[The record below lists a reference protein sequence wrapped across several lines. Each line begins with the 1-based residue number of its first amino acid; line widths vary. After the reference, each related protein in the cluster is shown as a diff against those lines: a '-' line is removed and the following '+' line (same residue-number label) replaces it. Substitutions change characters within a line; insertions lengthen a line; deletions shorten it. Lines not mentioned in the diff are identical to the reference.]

1 MKGRPLGLWE
11 TCSYAGWSW
20 KQQAAMCR
28 REGTHLWG
36 GEHVQAPGTHFAIGR
51 DSDEVVSVLGP
62 NNIDTVH
69 RML

>member
-1 MKGRPLGLWE
+1 
-11 TCSYAGWSW
+11 
-20 KQQAAMCR
+20 MCR

-51 DSDEVVSVLGP
+51 DSDEVVSILGP

>member
-1 MKGRPLGLWE
+1 
-11 TCSYAGWSW
+11 
-20 KQQAAMCR
+20 MCR

-36 GEHVQAPGTHFAIGR
+36 GEHVQAPGTHFAIRR
-51 DSDEVVSVLGP
+51 DSDEVVSILGS

>member
-1 MKGRPLGLWE
+1 MW
-11 TCSYAGWSW
+11 
-20 KQQAAMCR
+20 R

-69 RML
+69 RMLWKHQHGGSGAAARGNDRT